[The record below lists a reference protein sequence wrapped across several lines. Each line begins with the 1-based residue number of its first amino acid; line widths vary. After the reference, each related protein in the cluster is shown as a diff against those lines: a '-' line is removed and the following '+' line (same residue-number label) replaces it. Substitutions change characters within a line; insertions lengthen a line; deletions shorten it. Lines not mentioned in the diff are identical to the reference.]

1 MAEKKPKSTTEKTT
15 RVKRSSSRVAVKKP
29 TARTTVAKAK
39 KSVAKK
45 ITPPTSFT
53 REYPLMN
60 PSRPAVSATSR
71 VRRVVDSAQV
81 NHWHKRT
88 YHPLGEHAHLPH
100 HHSFGVLAVLALVLA
115 AVFLY
120 LGLRPGLEINVPE
133 LTFKREYQSE
143 KHQFKFE
150 YPAMW
155 RVSEF
160 VVGEGED
167 KLESVVLQNGSH
179 SIVIYTT
186 REVSAE
192 TLVPG
197 SSYVT
202 TVNGLTTTR
211 YRDYDPQTGLLLE
224 RVVIEGPDGLLHE
237 LRGYGPLFERVVNSF
252 AIEAK

>member
-1 MAEKKPKSTTEKTT
+1 MAERKTNTTIEKLTKPRRTVARVSAKKTVT
-15 RVKRSSSRVAVKKP
+15 RAVKSPIKK
-29 TARTTVAKAK
+29 TVRKKTVSKSEFAREYPMMQPAQKEVA
-39 KSVAKK
+39 
-45 ITPPTSFT
+45 TPRLKSFT
-53 REYPLMN
+53 R
-60 PSRPAVSATSR
+60 SAS
-71 VRRVVDSAQV
+71 SS
-81 NHWHKRT
+81 HWHKKT
-88 YHPLGEHAHLPH
+88 YHPFGEHSHLPH

-115 AVFLY
+115 GVFLY
-120 LGLRPGLEINVPE
+120 LGLRPGLEISVPE
-133 LTFKREYQSE
+133 LSFTRAYQSE

-186 REVSAE
+186 REVSEE

-202 TVNGLTTTR
+202 TINGLSATR

-224 RVVIEGPDGLLHE
+224 RVVIESPDGLLHE

-252 AIEAK
+252 SLEAN